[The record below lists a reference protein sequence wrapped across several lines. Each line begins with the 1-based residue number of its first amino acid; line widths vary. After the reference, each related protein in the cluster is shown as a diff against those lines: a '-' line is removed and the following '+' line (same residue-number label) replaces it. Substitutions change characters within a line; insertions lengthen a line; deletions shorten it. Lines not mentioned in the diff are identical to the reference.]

1 MSVGGAPLA
10 RVLRGH
16 GAPLL
21 VFVALALLLC
31 APVLSDPTGLALGH
45 PSNDVWNHVW
55 GFWWVATEL
64 SMGRLPVAT
73 ELLAW
78 PAGGSLWFI
87 DTFNVLVTLPVSW
100 LWGPVAAYNAAVF
113 GNFVLCGVG
122 AYVLANRVARSRA
135 GAALAGVAFM
145 SCPHLLGQAYNGI
158 TETLSA
164 GWLPLAIA
172 TFLAAREAP
181 SPVRALLAGAT
192 FGVTAFANWYYGLFA
207 AIVIGSVLV
216 WDVLRAL
223 RARRRTGFAPS
234 LLALSLA
241 GVAAALVAGGPFT
254 LFYLSMGAADAVV
267 TRDRAFVFMTLVMH
281 NMTDL
286 VSLFRPGKHYSP
298 DLKAQFDE
306 DLLVVVYLGHA
317 LVWPAL
323 ATLWGGWRRF
333 AQPWALFAAGFVLL
347 TLGPFL
353 YVAGAYVQLDGGWIP
368 LPFLALFEAF
378 PLFSRIS
385 HAYRFVL
392 GASLALAVML
402 AWAVRDLGQRGVPV
416 VAAAAWLGALR
427 LVEALWL
434 SPAVFPIP
442 AADTHVPA
450 VYATLGEGAV
460 LDLPVSLPVLARSR
474 YGMYQ
479 MVHGQPVPYGLNDPS
494 PLYLYVN
501 RYTRLLIELERST
514 IAFLPAELPMLD
526 LALGQQAL
534 VDGGLRWIV
543 LHRAEYPPAQ
553 YAKVAQLLDLTAT
566 ATWDDGDTRVYRIGP

>member
-1 MSVGGAPLA
+1 MSVGTAAFPRLV
-10 RVLRGH
+10 REH
-16 GAPLL
+16 GGPFLL
-21 VFVALALLLC
+21 FVALALVLC

-64 SMGRLPVAT
+64 SQGRLPVAT
-73 ELLAW
+73 DLLAW
-78 PAGGSLWFI
+78 PVGGSLWFI
-87 DTFNVLVTLPVSW
+87 DTFNALITLPVAW
-100 LWGPVAAYNAAVF
+100 IAGPVAAYNAAVF
-113 GNFVLCGVG
+113 GNFVLCGLG
-122 AYVLANRVARSRA
+122 TYVLANQVARSRA

-158 TETLSA
+158 SETLSA
-164 GWLPLAIA
+164 GWLPLSIA
-172 TFLAAREAP
+172 AFLAARE
-181 SPVRALLAGAT
+181 SPRPARALLAGAT

-207 AIVIGSVLV
+207 AIVIGAVLA
-216 WDVLRAL
+216 WDAIGAVR
-223 RARRRTGFAPS
+223 RRRTDGFRVS
-234 LLALSLA
+234 LVALGLG
-241 GVAAALVAGGPFT
+241 GVAATLVAGVPFT

-267 TRDRAFVFMTLVMH
+267 TRDRAFVYMTLVMH
-281 NMTDL
+281 NMTDV

-298 DLKAQFDE
+298 DLKAEFDE

-333 AQPWALFAAGFVLL
+333 ARPWALFAAGFALL

-353 YVAGAYVQLDGGWIP
+353 YVAGAYVQVNGGWIA
-368 LPFLALFEAF
+368 LPFLTLFEVF

-402 AWAVRDLGQRGVPV
+402 AWAVRDLGQRGFPV
-416 VAAAAWLGALR
+416 ALAAAWLGTLR

-434 SPAVFPIP
+434 SPAVFPLP

-501 RYTRLLIELERST
+501 RYTRFLIELERST
-514 IAFLPAELPMLD
+514 VAFLPPDLPMLD
-526 LALGQQAL
+526 LALGQEDLMAR
-534 VDGGLRWIV
+534 GLRWVV
-543 LHRAEYPPAQ
+543 LHRAQYPSTQ
-553 YAKVAQLLDLTAT
+553 YAKVAQFLDLTAT
-566 ATWDDGDTRVYRIGP
+566 PTWDDGETRVYRLGE

>member
-1 MSVGGAPLA
+1 MSLGGSP
-10 RVLRGH
+10 LRGVIRDH
-16 GAPLL
+16 GGPLL
-21 VFVALALLLC
+21 LFVAIALLLC
-31 APVLSDPTGLALGH
+31 APVLADPTGRALGH
-45 PSNDVWNHVW
+45 SSNDVWNHVW

-64 SMGRLPVAT
+64 SQGRIPVAT

-78 PAGGSLWFI
+78 PSGGSLWFI
-87 DTFNVLVTLPVSW
+87 DTFNVLLTLPIAWSA
-100 LWGPVAAYNAAVF
+100 GPVAAYNAAVF
-113 GNFVLCGVG
+113 GNFVWCGLG
-122 AYVLANRVARSRA
+122 TYVLANQVARSRA

-145 SCPHLLGQAYNGI
+145 TCPHLLGQAYNGI

-164 GWLPLAIA
+164 GWLPLSIA
-172 TFLAAREAP
+172 TFLAARE
-181 SPVRALLAGAT
+181 SPRPARALLAGAM

-207 AIVIGSVLV
+207 ALVIGPLLA
-216 WDVLRAL
+216 WDALGAL
-223 RARRRTGFAPS
+223 RRRSTSGFGRAAW
-234 LLALSLA
+234 ALGLG
-241 GVAAALVAGGPFT
+241 GVAAAVVAGGPFT
-254 LFYLSMGAADAVV
+254 LFYLSMSAADAVV
-267 TRDRAFVFMTLVMH
+267 TRDRAFVYMTLVMH

-333 AQPWALFAAGFVLL
+333 AWPWAVFAAGFALL

-353 YVAGAYVQLDGGWIP
+353 YVAGAYVQMDGGWFP

-402 AWAVRDLGQRGVPV
+402 AWAVRDLGHRGVPV

-427 LVEALWL
+427 LIEALWL
-434 SPAVFPIP
+434 SPAVFPLP
-442 AADTHVPA
+442 VADTHVPE
-450 VYATLGEGAV
+450 VYATLEGGAV

-494 PLYLYVN
+494 PLYLYAN

-514 IAFLPAELPMLD
+514 VAFLPSDLPLLD
-526 LALGQQAL
+526 LALGEQDL
-534 VDGGLRWIV
+534 VDRGLRWIV
-543 LHRAEYPPAQ
+543 LHRAEYPSTQ
-553 YAKVAQLLDLTAT
+553 YAKVAQFLDLTAT
-566 ATWDDGDTRVYRIGP
+566 PTWDDGETRVYRIGR